1 MIFENID
8 EFINYNNDH
17 LISFT
22 VSTYNNLNLLRNLFT
37 SASNNNLKLVFFALD
52 KKIAEYINISFNV
65 DVVLFL
71 LDNQKEN
78 DDSFNY
84 KYGSK
89 EWVSIVYNRYFI
101 THRLLKDGRNI
112 VYMDS
117 DVFINRNYI
126 LDIKE
131 KLREHDLYIQSND
144 KDCCT
149 GFFAIKSTKKLINF
163 FNRKHMINKLKCY
176 EFGGSGGPSDQKFF
190 NHYIGGK
197 NMKEFDCILLERN
210 FYPNGNYFY
219 DNSDIIN
226 EYCYIIHFN
235 CLKGEYKKIKKIIEH
250 NKLVTKLIDYLPN
263 DQETLQQKDISEYKN
278 LIDSINI
285 YDNDDNNHNDNNND
299 NDNDIDNDIDNDND
313 NNIKINILN
322 NENYFDKNLNN
333 EIEEESYN

>member
-8 EFINYNNDH
+8 EFLNYNNDH

-37 SASNNNLKLVFFALD
+37 SAHNNNLKLVFFALD
-52 KKIAEYINISFNV
+52 KNIANYINQQFNI

-71 LDNQKEN
+71 INDRKEEVN
-78 DDSFNY
+78 FYNY

-89 EWVSIVYNRYFI
+89 EWVSIVYDRYFI
-101 THRLLKDGRNI
+101 THRLLKDGRNV

-149 GFFAIKSTKKLINF
+149 GFYAMKSTKKLINF
-163 FNRKHMINKLKCY
+163 FNRKYMTNKLKCY
-176 EFGGSGGPSDQKFF
+176 EFGGTGGPSDQKFF

-219 DNSDIIN
+219 ENSDIIN

-263 DQETLQQKDISEYKN
+263 DEETLQQKDISEYKN
-278 LIDSINI
+278 LLDSINI
-285 YDNDDNNHNDNNND
+285 YDNDDDNNNNNNNND
-299 NDNDIDNDIDNDND
+299 NDNDDDDDDEDLDINKNENNEHED
-313 NNIKINILN
+313 NIKIILM
-322 NENYFDKNLNN
+322 K
-333 EIEEESYN
+333 IKIMI